1 MKLRTSLFVV
11 AVLALVACSG
21 SSDSTSRNRNG
32 LLETTTIPGAVT
44 TTIVGATTL
53 PAAATTTVPA
63 AVTTSTVAAIG
74 TTTTVAA
81 PQVTASTGPAPIIP
95 TPTSTSTTSAPTT
108 TVPKVV
114 AEAVAKTFSEIFP
127 DKKRCADGGMCRIGD
142 TGPGGGI
149 VFNISDTGFVTPDA
163 AIVNHFVEMAPI
175 NNFTELSL
183 SRFQCDGGLSNKTTF
198 SLDVTNSLIKNCRL
212 RQVNGPKLS
221 DWSLPSATD
230 LVPII
235 EFFQNPVEMTSEGK
249 LNMAVRATIDSIVKM
264 KSTFFLTAIP
274 NKCREIPV
282 DIFYPANPTLQF
294 PVDPCYRP
302 SHPGSEGYALAV
314 RSFGPTTRPCAIGG
328 PCKTGDVGPHGGI
341 TFPVQQGP
349 GGAPIGKTA
358 QFFEALTQQ
367 EFLTIG
373 PWCGP
378 IGQPL
383 RDLSSKVGFG
393 QKNSEILR
401 NDQWT
406 GLPCDVLLTDFD
418 QESFGYSGGFVP
430 SVEEVRLLCNA
441 AKTIKRLDATAQR
454 QCGVSGDKL
463 GLGSPEKNRRMSR
476 CPIAM
481 VCKENIKGEASSRVV
496 STIWTSSSSNGLP
509 FAVAFNGSAA
519 PQQPYVLVNQLFNDS
534 RAISIQFYAFDA
546 VLAK

>member
-1 MKLRTSLFVV
+1 MKLRTATV
-11 AVLALVACSG
+11 AAALLLLASCGG
-21 SSDSTSRNRNG
+21 SSDSASRNRNG
-32 LLETTTIPGAVT
+32 LLETTTIAD
-44 TTIVGATTL
+44 ATTL
-53 PAAATTTVPA
+53 PAVVTSSSLA
-63 AVTTSTVAAIG
+63 AVV
-74 TTTTVAA
+74 TTTTVAS
-81 PQVTASTGPAPIIP
+81 PQVTASTGPATIVP
-95 TPTSTSTTSAPTT
+95 TPTSTSTTPTSTT
-108 TVPKVV
+108 TLPKVV

-149 VFNISDTGFVTPDA
+149 VFNISDTGFVTPDV

-175 NNFTELSL
+175 NNFTESSL

-198 SLDVTNSLIKNCRL
+198 SLDVTNSLIKNCKL

-235 EFFQNPVEMTSEGK
+235 EFFQNPVKINSDGN
-249 LNMAVRATIDSIVKM
+249 LNMATRATIDSMVKM

-328 PCKTGDVGPHGGI
+328 PCKSGDVGPHGGI

-418 QESFGYSGGFVP
+418 EESFGFSGGFVP

-463 GLGSPEKNRRMSR
+463 GLGNPGKNLRMSR

-481 VCKENIKGEASSRVV
+481 VCKENVKGEASTRVV
-496 STIWTSSSSNGLP
+496 STIWTSSSSKGLP
-509 FAVAFNGSAA
+509 FAVTFNGSVT
-519 PQQPYVLVNQLFNDS
+519 PQQPYALVNQIFNDS

-546 VLAK
+546 VVAK